1 MRHMRISS
9 WQRQGRTSAG
19 LAVAVLMVLSACSG
33 AADDAQ
39 TSHSSPAKRTNL
51 VVGARAFLYALPA
64 AGGIPRPVLGRN
76 TGASPQNV
84 SGPTWSPDGRWIAF
98 AGGCLGCRAK
108 LYVVSADG
116 RRLREVP
123 TGPGAVSSPS
133 WSPNGHDIVFAREQ
147 SEDQRI
153 YSVNLP
159 SGRVRLVHG
168 EPEGLDNTDLTPSWS
183 PDGRHIAFAREIHHE
198 RQNLWVIPAAGGTV
212 RPLTRA
218 SQFGQYYPRWSPDG
232 RKIVFMQTVPP
243 YITWDLHILRVRT
256 GAVTDLTRD
265 PHNEFDP
272 AWSPDGKMIV
282 FASDAASHAGFRS
295 LYVIAAGGSG
305 LHRLTSGVADDSM
318 PSWSPDG
325 RTIVFVRRPIARA

>member
-1 MRHMRISS
+1 M
-9 WQRQGRTSAG
+9 GAALA
-19 LAVAVLMVLSACSG
+19 LAVLLVLSACSG
-33 AADDAQ
+33 AAAP
-39 TSHSSPAKRTNL
+39 SHRSAAKQANL
-51 VVGARAFLYALPA
+51 VVGARATLYALPA
-64 AGGIPRPVLGRN
+64 AGGTPRPLLGQN
-76 TGASPQNV
+76 TGGWLRNV
-84 SGPTWSPDGRWIAF
+84 SGPTWSPDGRRIAF

-116 RRLREVP
+116 QRLQEVP

-133 WSPNGHDIVFAREQ
+133 WSPNGHDITFAREQ
-147 SEDQRI
+147 SEEQQI
-153 YSVNLP
+153 YSVNLR

-183 PDGRHIAFAREIHHE
+183 PDGRDIAFAREIHHE
-198 RQNLWVIPAAGGTV
+198 RQNLWLAPAAGGTV

-218 SQFGQYYPRWSPDG
+218 TQFGQYYPRWSPDG

-243 YITWDLHILRVRT
+243 DITWDLHILDVRT

-272 AWSPDGKMIV
+272 AWSPDGRMIV

-295 LYVIAAGGSG
+295 LYLIAADGSG
-305 LHRLTSGVADDSM
+305 LRRLTSGITDDSM

-325 RTIVFVRRPIARA
+325 RTIVFVRRPIANA

>member
-9 WQRQGRTSAG
+9 WRWQGRISAG
-19 LAVAVLMVLSACSG
+19 LAWAVLMVLSACSG
-33 AADDAQ
+33 AGSAQ
-39 TSHSSPAKRTNL
+39 TSHPSPAKHTNL
-51 VVGARAFLYALPA
+51 VVGARAFLYAVPA
-64 AGGIPRPVLGRN
+64 AGGTPRPLLGQN
-76 TGASPQNV
+76 TDTWLRNV
-84 SGPTWSPDGRWIAF
+84 SGPAWSPDGRWIAF

-108 LYVVSADG
+108 LYLASADG

-123 TGPGAVSSPS
+123 TGPGTVSSPS
-133 WSPNGHDIVFAREQ
+133 WSPNGHDITFAREQ
-147 SEDQRI
+147 SEDQQI
-153 YSVNLP
+153 YSVNLG

-183 PDGRHIAFAREIHHE
+183 PDGRHIAFARELHHE
-198 RQNLWVIPAAGGTV
+198 RQNLWMAPAAGGAV
-212 RPLTRA
+212 RPLTR
-218 SQFGQYYPRWSPDG
+218 SSPFGQYYPRWSPDG
-232 RKIVFMQTVPP
+232 RQIVFMQTVPP
-243 YITWDLHILRVRT
+243 TITWDLRVLDVRT

-272 AWSPDGKMIV
+272 AWSPNGKMIV

-295 LYVIAAGGSG
+295 LYVIAADGSG
-305 LHRLTSGVADDSM
+305 LRRLTSGVADDSM

>member
-1 MRHMRISS
+1 MRIPSC
-9 WQRQGRTSAG
+9 WRRGRTSAG
-19 LAVAVLMVLSACSG
+19 LALAVLMVLSACSG
-33 AADDAQ
+33 AAGNAQ
-39 TSHSSPAKRTNL
+39 TSHPSPAKRTNL

-64 AGGIPRPVLGRN
+64 AGGIPRPLLGRN
-76 TGASPQNV
+76 TGGWLRNV

-98 AGGCLGCRAK
+98 AGGCLGCPAK

-116 RRLREVP
+116 QRLREVP

-133 WSPNGHDIVFAREQ
+133 WSPNGHDIAFAREQ

-153 YSVNLP
+153 YSVNLR

-183 PDGRHIAFAREIHHE
+183 PNGRQIAFAREIHHE
-198 RQNLWVIPAAGGTV
+198 RQNLWVAPAAAGTV

-218 SQFGQYYPRWSPDG
+218 SQFGQYYPRWSPGG

-243 YITWDLHILRVRT
+243 YITWDLHILRVQT
-256 GAVTDLTRD
+256 GTVTDLTRD

-272 AWSPDGKMIV
+272 AWSPDGKTIV

-295 LYVIAAGGSG
+295 LYVIAADGTG
-305 LHRLTSGVADDSM
+305 LHRLTRGAADDST

-325 RTIVFVRRPIARA
+325 RTIVFVRRPIAKA